1 MKCYASDYCQK
12 DKSSCSDVCGGYRV
26 LRALY
31 NLSRIP
37 ERYRYTIALKPENGE
52 DLEAFTKLDNYKN
65 DVLSMVDE
73 GRGLY
78 IWGKSTGNGKTSWA
92 CKIMSYFFRKIAFNT
107 GLENE
112 GLYIFLPT
120 FLEDLRDNYDNKD
133 KTYEAGTVHCYTC
146 GYTAD
151 LPQFVADLLGLSSPV
166 EGFKWLVNQYN
177 YQTEERELP
186 DLDMYRGSTAKSSVL
201 EESLVKQY
209 TQNLLQSE
217 EACRYLHKRR
227 IANWVLEAY
236 ELGFDPEDKTV
247 LFPVRGMDGKVIFY
261 KGRSIAGKHFY
272 NAKEIDKT
280 SVVFGLWEILNG
292 SFSWGT
298 SDQIEE
304 VWITESEIDA
314 LSLISYGVPAVAIMG
329 SHISEDQCK
338 ELERTPFRRFVLA
351 TDNDDAGRKGASQ
364 IKRLLIP
371 KGFRFINLK
380 WHTSLKDIN
389 DLVKEYGDGWKDHL
403 TGY

>member
-52 DLEAFTKLDNYKN
+52 DLEAFTVLDNYKN

-133 KTYEAGTVHCYTC
+133 PEFDEVLRMIKTC
-146 GYTAD
+146 
-151 LPQFVADLLGLSSPV
+151 
-166 EGFKWLVNQYN
+166 
-177 YQTEERELP
+177 
-186 DLDMYRGSTAKSSVL
+186 
-201 EESLVKQY
+201 
-209 TQNLLQSE
+209 
-217 EACRYLHKRR
+217 
-227 IANWVLEAY
+227 
-236 ELGFDPEDKTV
+236 
-247 LFPVRGMDGKVIFY
+247 
-261 KGRSIAGKHFY
+261 
-272 NAKEIDKT
+272 
-280 SVVFGLWEILNG
+280 
-292 SFSWGT
+292 
-298 SDQIEE
+298 
-304 VWITESEIDA
+304 
-314 LSLISYGVPAVAIMG
+314 
-329 SHISEDQCK
+329 
-338 ELERTPFRRFVLA
+338 
-351 TDNDDAGRKGASQ
+351 
-364 IKRLLIP
+364 RLLIIDDI
-371 KGFRFINLK
+371 GAERVTDWVRERMVSIINTRVSNKAGCDLMAGRIIGAQSEAFKTKYAPVFGEEAPVEVVEEKQEEPQEKAYTVEEVAQILGCSERNVYRNIQSGKLEAVEREVMIPTLK
-380 WHTSLKDIN
+380 KFVTEEALEKYKAGRAS
-389 DLVKEYGDGWKDHL
+389 
-403 TGY
+403 

>member
-31 NLSRIP
+31 NFSRIP

-133 KTYEAGTVHCYTC
+133 PE
-146 GYTAD
+146 
-151 LPQFVADLLGLSSPV
+151 
-166 EGFKWLVNQYN
+166 
-177 YQTEERELP
+177 
-186 DLDMYRGSTAKSSVL
+186 
-201 EESLVKQY
+201 
-209 TQNLLQSE
+209 
-217 EACRYLHKRR
+217 
-227 IANWVLEAY
+227 
-236 ELGFDPEDKTV
+236 FD
-247 LFPVRGMDGKVIFY
+247 
-261 KGRSIAGKHFY
+261 
-272 NAKEIDKT
+272 
-280 SVVFGLWEILNG
+280 EILR
-292 SFSWGT
+292 
-298 SDQIEE
+298 
-304 VWITESEIDA
+304 
-314 LSLISYGVPAVAIMG
+314 M
-329 SHISEDQCK
+329 
-338 ELERTPFRRFVLA
+338 
-351 TDNDDAGRKGASQ
+351 
-364 IKRLLIP
+364 IKTCRLLIIDDI
-371 KGFRFINLK
+371 GAERVTDWVRERMVSIINTRVANNLTTIY
-380 WHTSLKDIN
+380 TSNLSPEE
-389 DLVKEYGDGWKDHL
+389 LRGELGDRIASRVLGSSQIVEITSGDRRGL
-403 TGY
+403 